1 MGMPQNFYKIIR
13 VQIKLNMDNG
23 QSVNEH
29 APENNIQFK
38 MKFQS
43 GNGQPVHEH
52 APKFLSLIWAMG
64 SQSMSIPSLQM
75 KF

>member
-1 MGMPQNFYKIIR
+1 MR
-13 VQIKLNMDNG
+13 VQMKLKMDNG

-43 GNGQPVHEH
+43 GNGQPVNEH
-52 APKFLSLIWAMG
+52 APEFLSLIWAMG
-64 SQSMSIPSLQM
+64 SQSMSIPKNYIQVY
-75 KF
+75 K